1 MCCLCSLKY
10 LLRKEDKA
18 SFSPQNLLVDS
29 HGDALPAGAPDRRG
43 RGGVGIDRLGRTRRR
58 TQRPLSFY
66 LKERGSQPWG
76 IPGSRDMHLRSHLL
90 HLLANIAAE
99 PGQGAAR
106 L

>member
-1 MCCLCSLKY
+1 MEMPCPPVPRTGEGEGELESTGL
-10 LLRKEDKA
+10 A
-18 SFSPQNLLVDS
+18 
-29 HGDALPAGAPDRRG
+29 ALADVPKG
-43 RGGVGIDRLGRTRRR
+43 RSV
-58 TQRPLSFY
+58 SN

-99 PGQGAAR
+99 PGQGEQNTKSWFVNIF